1 MNVYDLHVAFN
12 VEILLTDNQQP
23 LFFVGDQQSVN
34 VLAMTDSGGN
44 IRETMKAWKAIRRRH
59 GRAKQQSTSS
69 SSPPPADAAAG
80 SWTGKT
86 KNAAMILNELQPGG
100 LKYDQVTKSG
110 PDHKPLYTAN
120 ITVHG
125 QV

>member
-1 MNVYDLHVAFN
+1 M
-12 VEILLTDNQQP
+12 DNQQP
-23 LFFVGDQQSVN
+23 LFCIGDDQSED

-59 GRAKQQSTSS
+59 GRAKQQSTSPS
-69 SSPPPADAAAG
+69 PSSPPATAAG
-80 SWTGKT
+80 GGGSSEKT

-110 PDHKPLYTAN
+110 PDHKPIYTAN

-125 QV
+125 QVGIN